1 MLVGMVEL
9 CWFELYVMCNFTDD
23 KIILT
28 EKLNLD
34 IGMYVYLSEFQIWF
48 KRFVNP
54 YSPFSALN
62 ALTVSSLAGFL
73 C

>member
-1 MLVGMVEL
+1 LRSAMLVGMVEL

-34 IGMYVYLSEFQIWF
+34 IGMYVYLSEFQI
-48 KRFVNP
+48 
-54 YSPFSALN
+54 
-62 ALTVSSLAGFL
+62 
-73 C
+73 